1 MRVFAERCV
10 YTVTMPGV
18 TRDCRVISEASASA
32 KRADVT
38 MLSSKLPHPNSQR
51 QPSRREG

>member
-32 KRADVT
+32 KRADVI